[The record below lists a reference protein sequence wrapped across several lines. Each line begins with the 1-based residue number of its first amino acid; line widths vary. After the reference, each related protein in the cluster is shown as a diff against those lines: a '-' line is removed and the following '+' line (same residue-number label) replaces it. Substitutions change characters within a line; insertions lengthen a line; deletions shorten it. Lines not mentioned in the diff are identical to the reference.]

1 MTVLTPLEEELRC
14 SLYQHMDDNSWD
26 VATLAGYLGMSPERA
41 HALIA
46 GQKSFSPRDIMRVA
60 EAGLFPTPGVVT
72 ARRGFS
78 HVRPMVFT
86 REPRGI
92 RYEPTVI
99 RRSANGYSAGLDVE
113 AQDLAGEDITLKISY
128 ELAREIARWWRD
140 HEGFDDE

>member
-1 MTVLTPLEEELRC
+1 MIALTPLEEELRC
-14 SLYQHMDDNSWD
+14 ALYQCMNDNMWD
-26 VATLAGYLGMSPERA
+26 TTGLATHLGMSWERVC
-41 HALIA
+41 ALLA
-46 GQKSFSPRDIMRVA
+46 GQKSFSPRDIMRIM
-60 EAGLFPTPGVVT
+60 EAGLFPTSGVVT

-92 RYEPTVI
+92 RSEPTGI
-99 RRSANGYSAGLDVE
+99 KRSAVGYSAGLDIE
-113 AQDLAGEDITLKISY
+113 AQDIAGEDITLKISY